1 MNHPALDAY
10 LDELL
15 DLTVDAVA
23 PAPVAANAPV
33 MAVADEPASDTA
45 QRVDG
50 VDEQPLPL
58 HAGGGWEGVSGA
70 QAPGSDSQDAAD
82 FAPLQPHGHQAQP
95 DGVRHDAP
103 SVENMTMSIDAG
115 LLAELDNDPLFAAL
129 EPTAVPNAAP
139 AVPQIDPGLLAELD
153 SDPLFA
159 AVLASNE
166 ASAPSAPAID
176 PGLLAELDSDPLFAA
191 ALASNEASMPDAPA
205 IDPALLAELDSDP
218 LFAALMAEPATPAP
232 PRPIAPPKPAPPA
245 PRAAMPPADP
255 RSGLRPIEM
264 TPPALT
270 HSVTTTHRWLRVA
283 VGEDSYAVELLRVQE
298 VGRTV
303 PIVAMRGAAPS
314 VLGAMNLRGR
324 IVPVFDLG
332 LWLGTGRVTPDE
344 RARIVVVERDNELI
358 GALVTAVDDVVTLG
372 PDRIEPPLMAS
383 PSRAIVG
390 VARVVAKPTVLLDAN
405 ALFG

>member
-33 MAVADEPASDTA
+33 MALASGEAVADGNA
-45 QRVDG
+45 
-50 VDEQPLPL
+50 
-58 HAGGGWEGVSGA
+58 
-70 QAPGSDSQDAAD
+70 
-82 FAPLQPHGHQAQP
+82 
-95 DGVRHDAP
+95 AP
-103 SVENMTMSIDAG
+103 SVIDAG
-115 LLAELDNDPLFAAL
+115 LLAELDSDPLFAGQLRGAQVPGSGHDRAVDVTPPQPSPAGRGGSVEAAAHDDVSTTLIDAGLLAELDSDPLFATNAPASPATSRIDPGLLAELDSDPLFAAPEVAASQIDPGL
-129 EPTAVPNAAP
+129 LAELDSDPLFAAP
-139 AVPQIDPGLLAELD
+139 DVAAPQIDPGLLAELD

-159 AVLASNE
+159 AAMAAPAAPSMSSAAASASASIP
-166 ASAPSAPAID
+166 ASAPIAAPA
-176 PGLLAELDSDPLFAA
+176 
-191 ALASNEASMPDAPA
+191 
-205 IDPALLAELDSDP
+205 
-218 LFAALMAEPATPAP
+218 PATPP
-232 PRPIAPPKPAPPA
+232 QPPA
-245 PRAAMPPADP
+245 HRPTSAQPDART
-255 RSGLRPIEM
+255 GLRPVEF
-264 TPPALT
+264 TPPALPP
-270 HSVTTTHRWLRVA
+270 SVTTTHRWLRVA
-283 VGEDSYAVELLRVQE
+283 VGEDSYAIELLRVQE
-298 VGRTV
+298 VGRTA

-358 GALVTAVDDVVTLG
+358 GALVSAVDDVVTLG

>member
-1 MNHPALDAY
+1 MTHPAIDAY

-23 PAPVAANAPV
+23 PVPAAASV
-33 MAVADEPASDTA
+33 LLSAVPSTVPAVEAVTA
-45 QRVDG
+45 GVEAMPAGVTAVDI
-50 VDEQPLPL
+50 P
-58 HAGGGWEGVSGA
+58 
-70 QAPGSDSQDAAD
+70 
-82 FAPLQPHGHQAQP
+82 
-95 DGVRHDAP
+95 
-103 SVENMTMSIDAG
+103 AG
-115 LLAELDNDPLFAAL
+115 LLAELEADPLLTGLMHTAPGNATAIEPAPPAAI
-129 EPTAVPNAAP
+129 P
-139 AVPQIDPGLLAELD
+139 AGLLDELD

-159 AVLASNE
+159 GQAP
-166 ASAPSAPAID
+166 APSQAPAVPFD
-176 PGLLAELDSDPLFAA
+176 LLAELDDDPLFAGQ
-191 ALASNEASMPDAPA
+191 APA
-205 IDPALLAELDSDP
+205 AATNAIPAGLLEELESDP
-218 LFAALMAEPATPAP
+218 LLAAQIAPAPRIDAAQAEAQPSRVTPAP
-232 PRPIAPPKPAPPA
+232 SVESPA
-245 PRAAMPPADP
+245 RT
-255 RSGLRPIEM
+255 GLRPVEV
-264 TPPALT
+264 TPPALRP
-270 HSVTTTHRWLRVA
+270 SVTTTHRWLRVA

-332 LWLGTGRVTPDE
+332 LWLGTERVTPDE

-358 GALVTAVDDVVTLG
+358 GALVSAVDDVVTLG

>member
-23 PAPVAANAPV
+23 PAPVAANAPT
-33 MAVADEPASDTA
+33 MAVADEPVVPAT
-45 QRVDG
+45 VDAG
-50 VDEQPLPL
+50 IPALAALP
-58 HAGGGWEGVSGA
+58 
-70 QAPGSDSQDAAD
+70 PG
-82 FAPLQPHGHQAQP
+82 
-95 DGVRHDAP
+95 
-103 SVENMTMSIDAG
+103 IDPG
-115 LLAELDNDPLFAAL
+115 LLAELDCDPLFASQSPADVVVPAAPDVAAMSIDPGLLAELDADPLFAAAL
-129 EPTAVPNAAP
+129 ASNEASTPKAP
-139 AVPQIDPGLLAELD
+139 AIDPGLLAELD

-159 AVLASNE
+159 AMLASNE
-166 ASAPSAPAID
+166 VSTPSAPAID

-191 ALASNEASMPDAPA
+191 AM
-205 IDPALLAELDSDP
+205 
-218 LFAALMAEPATPAP
+218 AAPATPAP
-232 PRPIAPPKPAPPA
+232 PPPKPALPPKPAPA
-245 PRAAMPPADP
+245 SPRAMMPPADP
-255 RSGLRPIEM
+255 RSGLRPIEV

>member
-23 PAPVAANAPV
+23 PAPVAANAPT
-33 MAVADEPASDTA
+33 MADEPVIALTPAIVSTRAAEPPSVIDLGLLAELDSDPLFAGQSTPA
-45 QRVDG
+45 EHKV
-50 VDEQPLPL
+50 LPL
-58 HAGGGWEGVSGA
+58 LAGEGWEGVSGA
-70 QAPGSDSQDAAD
+70 QAPGSEPSGAVD
-82 FAPLQPHGHQAQP
+82 FASRGGSNSA
-95 DGVRHDAP
+95 AA
-103 SVENMTMSIDAG
+103 VENVAMAIDA
-115 LLAELDNDPLFAAL
+115 D
-129 EPTAVPNAAP
+129 
-139 AVPQIDPGLLAELD
+139 LLAELD

-159 AVLASNE
+159 ASM
-166 ASAPSAPAID
+166 PAIAPVASQID
-176 PGLLAELDSDPLFAA
+176 PALLAELESDPLFAGVM
-191 ALASNEASMPDAPA
+191 ASTDATTPQNPVASPELM
-205 IDPALLAELDSDP
+205 IDPGLLAELDSDP
-218 LFAALMAEPATPAP
+218 LFAALMAEPAAPAPVAPPAP
-232 PRPIAPPKPAPPA
+232 PRRPAPA
-245 PRAAMPPADP
+245 RNAMPQPDP
-255 RSGLRPIEM
+255 RSGLRPVEV
-264 TPPALT
+264 TPPSLMPT
-270 HSVTTTHRWLRVA
+270 VTTTHRWLRVA

>member
-23 PAPVAANAPV
+23 PAPVAANAPTMV
-33 MAVADEPASDTA
+33 VVDEPAIVPADDVIPAS
-45 QRVDG
+45 
-50 VDEQPLPL
+50 
-58 HAGGGWEGVSGA
+58 
-70 QAPGSDSQDAAD
+70 APVLD
-82 FAPLQPHGHQAQP
+82 
-95 DGVRHDAP
+95 
-103 SVENMTMSIDAG
+103 IDPG
-115 LLAELDNDPLFAAL
+115 LLAELDSDPLFGAPTPVELPAA
-129 EPTAVPNAAP
+129 
-139 AVPQIDPGLLAELD
+139 PQIDPGLLAELD

-159 AVLASNE
+159 AAVMAAADVATE
-166 ASAPSAPAID
+166 ASTPESLIDPGLLAELDSDPLFAAIMAPTEAVAPAPAASPDLLID

-191 ALASNEASMPDAPA
+191 AMAGAAPV
-205 IDPALLAELDSDP
+205 AET
-218 LFAALMAEPATPAP
+218 AAHVVE
-232 PRPIAPPKPAPPA
+232 RPAPPKPAPV
-245 PRAAMPPADP
+245 AARHTMPQADP

-358 GALVTAVDDVVTLG
+358 GALVSAVDDVVTLG

>member
-23 PAPVAANAPV
+23 PAPVAANAPT
-33 MAVADEPASDTA
+33 MAVAEESAVDPVKAEVPANIALPPGIDPGLLAELDSD
-45 QRVDG
+45 
-50 VDEQPLPL
+50 PLFGA
-58 HAGGGWEGVSGA
+58 HAPAEVPA
-70 QAPGSDSQDAAD
+70 M
-82 FAPLQPHGHQAQP
+82 L
-95 DGVRHDAP
+95 
-103 SVENMTMSIDAG
+103 IDAG
-115 LLAELDNDPLFAAL
+115 LLAELDSDPLFAVPQ
-129 EPTAVPNAAP
+129 PTLATDAAP
-139 AVPQIDPGLLAELD
+139 AIAQIDPGLLAELD

-159 AVLASNE
+159 AMLASNE
-166 ASAPSAPAID
+166 ASAPGAPSID

-191 ALASNEASMPDAPA
+191 AM
-205 IDPALLAELDSDP
+205 
-218 LFAALMAEPATPAP
+218 AAPATPPAP
-232 PRPIAPPKPAPPA
+232 PKPVVPPKPAPAA
-245 PRAAMPPADP
+245 PRGVMPQADP
-255 RSGLRPIEM
+255 RSGLRPIEV

-283 VGEDSYAVELLRVQE
+283 VGDDSYAVELLRVQE

-332 LWLGTGRVTPDE
+332 LWLGTGRVVPDE

>member
-15 DLTVDAVA
+15 DLTVDAVS

-33 MAVADEPASDTA
+33 MAVADEPVAIGAAST
-45 QRVDG
+45 
-50 VDEQPLPL
+50 
-58 HAGGGWEGVSGA
+58 
-70 QAPGSDSQDAAD
+70 
-82 FAPLQPHGHQAQP
+82 PLQ
-95 DGVRHDAP
+95 
-103 SVENMTMSIDAG
+103 IDAG
-115 LLAELDNDPLFAAL
+115 LLAELDADPLF
-129 EPTAVPNAAP
+129 VGQAP
-139 AVPQIDPGLLAELD
+139 AEVEAPSLQAGAG
-153 SDPLFA
+153 A
-159 AVLASNE
+159 AE
-166 ASAPSAPAID
+166 ASVMSID

-191 ALASNEASMPDAPA
+191 AMAATPVAPA
-205 IDPALLAELDSDP
+205 ASAESLIDPGLLAELDSDP
-218 LFAALMAEPATPAP
+218 LFAAAMASTPVAPAASSESLIDPGLLAELDSDPLFGSPNGAEASSLAVRAEEGREASHGTHAPGSVRGGAVDSTPPHPSPARRGAIPQVRNAAP
-232 PRPIAPPKPAPPA
+232 S
-245 PRAAMPPADP
+245 ADP
-255 RSGLRPIEM
+255 RSGLRPVEM
-264 TPPALT
+264 GPPALPP
-270 HSVTTTHRWLRVA
+270 SVTTTHRWLRVA

-358 GALVTAVDDVVTLG
+358 GALVSAVDDVVTLG

>member
-33 MAVADEPASDTA
+33 MVVVDEPAIVLA
-45 QRVDG
+45 
-50 VDEQPLPL
+50 DE
-58 HAGGGWEGVSGA
+58 AVAAS
-70 QAPGSDSQDAAD
+70 APA
-82 FAPLQPHGHQAQP
+82 L
-95 DGVRHDAP
+95 
-103 SVENMTMSIDAG
+103 EIDPG
-115 LLAELDNDPLFAAL
+115 LLAELDSDPLFGA
-129 EPTAVPNAAP
+129 PTPVEIPSE
-139 AVPQIDPGLLAELD
+139 PQIDPGLLAELD

-159 AVLASNE
+159 AVMAQPE
-166 ASAPSAPAID
+166 ASTPAAPESPIDPGLLAELDSDPLFAAIMAPTDAAKSAPATSPELLID

-191 ALASNEASMPDAPA
+191 AMAGAAAVAETAAPVVE
-205 IDPALLAELDSDP
+205 P
-218 LFAALMAEPATPAP
+218 PAT
-232 PRPIAPPKPAPPA
+232 PKPAPAPA
-245 PRAAMPPADP
+245 RHTMPQADP
-255 RSGLRPIEM
+255 RSGLRPIEV

-358 GALVTAVDDVVTLG
+358 GALVSAVDDVVTLG

>member
-1 MNHPALDAY
+1 MTHPAIDAY

-23 PAPVAANAPV
+23 PVPAAANAPV
-33 MAVADEPASDTA
+33 MA
-45 QRVDG
+45 
-50 VDEQPLPL
+50 
-58 HAGGGWEGVSGA
+58 HA
-70 QAPGSDSQDAAD
+70 
-82 FAPLQPHGHQAQP
+82 
-95 DGVRHDAP
+95 
-103 SVENMTMSIDAG
+103 VEAVMAHVEIPAG
-115 LLAELDNDPLFAAL
+115 LLAELDADPLLTGPLAAGTHDTTTTSAVIPAGLLDELDADPLFAGQ
-129 EPTAVPNAAP
+129 AP
-139 AVPQIDPGLLAELD
+139 APETAPTFAIPAGLLDELD

-159 AVLASNE
+159 DASPTQ
-166 ASAPSAPAID
+166 AAGIP
-176 PGLLAELDSDPLFAA
+176 PGLLAELDADPLF
-191 ALASNEASMPDAPA
+191 DAPPPVVA
-205 IDPALLAELDSDP
+205 EAPRPQPA
-218 LFAALMAEPATPAP
+218 PAPARSPAP
-232 PRPIAPPKPAPPA
+232 P
-245 PRAAMPPADP
+245 PRAPAAAQAHT
-255 RSGLRPIEM
+255 GLRPVEL
-264 TPPALT
+264 TPPSLPPT
-270 HSVTTTHRWLRVA
+270 VTTTHRWLRVA

-332 LWLGTGRVTPDE
+332 LWLGTERVTPDE

-358 GALVTAVDDVVTLG
+358 GALVSAVDDVVTLG

-383 PSRAIVG
+383 PSKAIVG

>member
-1 MNHPALDAY
+1 MTRLAIDAY

-23 PAPVAANAPV
+23 PAPVAASALLSAGPV
-33 MAVADEPASDTA
+33 IEAVVATVEAKPAETVA
-45 QRVDG
+45 
-50 VDEQPLPL
+50 
-58 HAGGGWEGVSGA
+58 
-70 QAPGSDSQDAAD
+70 
-82 FAPLQPHGHQAQP
+82 
-95 DGVRHDAP
+95 
-103 SVENMTMSIDAG
+103 VEIPPG
-115 LLAELDNDPLFAAL
+115 LLAELDADPLFAEPADATADAAAPHVAAIPVGLLDELDSDPLFAAPL
-129 EPTAVPNAAP
+129 PAPEPVIIA
-139 AVPQIDPGLLAELD
+139 DDLLAELD
-153 SDPLFA
+153 SDPLFGA
-159 AVLASNE
+159 AV
-166 ASAPSAPAID
+166 APSIEPLAID
-176 PGLLAELDSDPLFAA
+176 IDLLAELESDPLFAA
-191 ALASNEASMPDAPA
+191 QMQETPAPV
-205 IDPALLAELDSDP
+205 
-218 LFAALMAEPATPAP
+218 ATPAP
-232 PRPIAPPKPAPPA
+232 VSRERAPTPAATRTAPA
-245 PRAAMPPADP
+245 THRT
-255 RSGLRPIEM
+255 GLRPVEL
-264 TPPALT
+264 TPPALPP
-270 HSVTTTHRWLRVA
+270 SVTTTHRWLRVA

-358 GALVTAVDDVVTLG
+358 GALVSAVDDVVTLG
-372 PDRIEPPLMAS
+372 PDRIEPPLMAA

>member
-33 MAVADEPASDTA
+33 MAVADETA
-45 QRVDG
+45 VAAPIDATA
-50 VDEQPLPL
+50 LP
-58 HAGGGWEGVSGA
+58 ETIESPDVEVP
-70 QAPGSDSQDAAD
+70 APGD
-82 FAPLQPHGHQAQP
+82 
-95 DGVRHDAP
+95 VP
-103 SVENMTMSIDAG
+103 SPAIEMSSPVDAG
-115 LLAELDNDPLFAAL
+115 LLAELDADPLFAAQAPAAAV
-129 EPTAVPNAAP
+129 EPPAADPIASIDPGLLAELASDPLFAGQFAAP
-139 AVPQIDPGLLAELD
+139 ADLAPATPQIDPGLLAELD

-159 AVLASNE
+159 AAM
-166 ASAPSAPAID
+166 AAPAAPALQID

-191 ALASNEASMPDAPA
+191 AMAAPA
-205 IDPALLAELDSDP
+205 
-218 LFAALMAEPATPAP
+218 AP
-232 PRPIAPPKPAPPA
+232 VAPKPAPTPAPAHRPA
-245 PRAAMPPADP
+245 PRAPMPHPDA
-255 RSGLRPIEM
+255 RSGLRPVEL
-264 TPPALT
+264 TPPALPP
-270 HSVTTTHRWLRVA
+270 SVTTTHRWLRVA

-332 LWLGTGRVTPDE
+332 LWLGTGRVVPDE

-358 GALVTAVDDVVTLG
+358 GALVSAVDDVVTLG
-372 PDRIEPPLMAS
+372 PDRIEPPLMAA

>member
-15 DLTVDAVA
+15 DLNVDAVA
-23 PAPVAANAPV
+23 PAPVAANAPI
-33 MAVADEPASDTA
+33 MAAVDEPALDPVDADIPAPVALPPGIDANLLAELDSDPLFAA
-45 QRVDG
+45 QQ
-50 VDEQPLPL
+50 QPE
-58 HAGGGWEGVSGA
+58 ASA
-70 QAPGSDSQDAAD
+70 
-82 FAPLQPHGHQAQP
+82 APL
-95 DGVRHDAP
+95 
-103 SVENMTMSIDAG
+103 IDAG

-129 EPTAVPNAAP
+129 AP
-139 AVPQIDPGLLAELD
+139 AVANDVAPAMPQIDPGLLAELD

-159 AVLASNE
+159 AMLASNE
-166 ASAPSAPAID
+166 TSRPDIPGID
-176 PGLLAELDSDPLFAA
+176 PGLLAELESDPLFAA
-191 ALASNEASMPDAPA
+191 A
-205 IDPALLAELDSDP
+205 
-218 LFAALMAEPATPAP
+218 MAEPSPPPAP
-232 PRPIAPPKPAPPA
+232 PTPVAAPRPAPAA
-245 PRAAMPPADP
+245 PRNAMPPAEA
-255 RSGLRPIEM
+255 RGLRPVEV
-264 TPPALT
+264 TPPALMPT
-270 HSVTTTHRWLRVA
+270 VTTTHRWLRVA

-358 GALVTAVDDVVTLG
+358 GALVSAVDDVVTLG

>member
-15 DLTVDAVA
+15 DLNVDAVA

-33 MAVADEPASDTA
+33 MGAVDEPAPDPLDADIPAPVALPPGIDANLLAELDSDPLFAA
-45 QRVDG
+45 Q
-50 VDEQPLPL
+50 QPE
-58 HAGGGWEGVSGA
+58 ASE
-70 QAPGSDSQDAAD
+70 
-82 FAPLQPHGHQAQP
+82 APL
-95 DGVRHDAP
+95 
-103 SVENMTMSIDAG
+103 IDAG

-129 EPTAVPNAAP
+129 PPAVANDVAP
-139 AVPQIDPGLLAELD
+139 AMPQIDPGLLAELD

-159 AVLASNE
+159 AMLASNE
-166 ASAPSAPAID
+166 TSTPDIPGID
-176 PGLLAELDSDPLFAA
+176 PGLLAELESDPLFASQSA
-191 ALASNEASMPDAPA
+191 AEEKPLPLHAGGGWEGVRGAQAPGPEVSRAVDFTPPQPSPAGRGGSNS
-205 IDPALLAELDSDP
+205 
-218 LFAALMAEPATPAP
+218 
-232 PRPIAPPKPAPPA
+232 PRN
-245 PRAAMPPADP
+245 AMPPAEA
-255 RSGLRPIEM
+255 RGLRPVEV
-264 TPPALT
+264 TPPALMPT
-270 HSVTTTHRWLRVA
+270 VTTTHRWLRVA

-358 GALVTAVDDVVTLG
+358 GALVSAVDDVVTLG

>member
-1 MNHPALDAY
+1 MTHPAIDAY

-23 PAPVAANAPV
+23 PVPAAANAPSMV
-33 MAVADEPASDTA
+33 AADEAVDAAVEMASVEVAAVEAMPVEIPAS
-45 QRVDG
+45 
-50 VDEQPLPL
+50 
-58 HAGGGWEGVSGA
+58 
-70 QAPGSDSQDAAD
+70 
-82 FAPLQPHGHQAQP
+82 
-95 DGVRHDAP
+95 
-103 SVENMTMSIDAG
+103 
-115 LLAELDNDPLFAAL
+115 LLAELEADPLL
-129 EPTAVPNAAP
+129 SGLMHAAP
-139 AVPQIDPGLLAELD
+139 GNATAIEPAPPAAIPAGLLDELD

-159 AVLASNE
+159 GQ
-166 ASAPSAPAID
+166 APATSQAPAVPFD
-176 PGLLAELDSDPLFAA
+176 LLAELDDDPLFAGQ
-191 ALASNEASMPDAPA
+191 APA
-205 IDPALLAELDSDP
+205 AAQPAAATSEIPAGLLEELESDP
-218 LFAALMAEPATPAP
+218 LLAAQLAPAPAPHVEAPLPRVAPSRSVETPAQ
-232 PRPIAPPKPAPPA
+232 RT
-245 PRAAMPPADP
+245 
-255 RSGLRPIEM
+255 GLRPVEV
-264 TPPALT
+264 TPPALRP
-270 HSVTTTHRWLRVA
+270 SVTTTHRWLRVA

-332 LWLGTGRVTPDE
+332 LWLGTERVTPDE

-358 GALVTAVDDVVTLG
+358 GALVSAVDDVVTLG

-383 PSRAIVG
+383 PSKAIVG

>member
-33 MAVADEPASDTA
+33 MVVVDEPAVA
-45 QRVDG
+45 LA
-50 VDEQPLPL
+50 DE
-58 HAGGGWEGVSGA
+58 AVAES
-70 QAPGSDSQDAAD
+70 APM
-82 FAPLQPHGHQAQP
+82 L
-95 DGVRHDAP
+95 
-103 SVENMTMSIDAG
+103 EIDPG
-115 LLAELDNDPLFAAL
+115 LLAELDSDPLFGAPTPVEIPAAPQIDPALLAELDSDPLFAAVMAQP
-129 EPTAVPNAAP
+129 EVSTPAAP
-139 AVPQIDPGLLAELD
+139 ESLIDPGLLAELD

-159 AVLASNE
+159 AIMAPTGAAKSTPAASPE
-166 ASAPSAPAID
+166 LLID

-191 ALASNEASMPDAPA
+191 AMAGAAPVA
-205 IDPALLAELDSDP
+205 EVAAPVVEPPA
-218 LFAALMAEPATPAP
+218 M
-232 PRPIAPPKPAPPA
+232 PKPAPA
-245 PRAAMPPADP
+245 PVAARHTMPQADP

-358 GALVTAVDDVVTLG
+358 GALVSAVDDVVTLG

>member
-1 MNHPALDAY
+1 MTHPAIDAY

-23 PAPVAANAPV
+23 PPAPAAANAPMSAV
-33 MAVADEPASDTA
+33 PSIEAVAMAVEAAAVEAAVVEAVAPDTT
-45 QRVDG
+45 
-50 VDEQPLPL
+50 
-58 HAGGGWEGVSGA
+58 
-70 QAPGSDSQDAAD
+70 
-82 FAPLQPHGHQAQP
+82 
-95 DGVRHDAP
+95 
-103 SVENMTMSIDAG
+103 SVEIPAA
-115 LLAELDNDPLFAAL
+115 LLAELEADPLL
-129 EPTAVPNAAP
+129 TGLVHTARAP
-139 AVPQIDPGLLAELD
+139 AVAIEAAPPAAIPAGLLDELD

-159 AVLASNE
+159 GQAPAPASVQAAAVPFDLLAE
-166 ASAPSAPAID
+166 LDDDPLFAGQAPSANAPSAAATHGIPA
-176 PGLLAELDSDPLFAA
+176 GLLAELESDPLLAA
-191 ALASNEASMPDAPA
+191 QFAPA
-205 IDPALLAELDSDP
+205 PHLEAPPSRVAPMRPVE
-218 LFAALMAEPATPAP
+218 TPAQ
-232 PRPIAPPKPAPPA
+232 
-245 PRAAMPPADP
+245 
-255 RSGLRPIEM
+255 RSGLRPVEV
-264 TPPALT
+264 TPPALRP
-270 HSVTTTHRWLRVA
+270 SVTTTHRWLRVA
-283 VGEDSYAVELLRVQE
+283 VGDDSYAVELLRVQE

-332 LWLGTGRVTPDE
+332 LWLGTGRVEADE

-358 GALVTAVDDVVTLG
+358 GALVSAVDDVVTLG